1 MTINF
6 VWIALERNIELINAK
21 VKIHVEHAYA
31 NTIHQLV
38 RKLKMLSS
46 THTNKRNTS
55 VTYPVVIISVDDI
68 KCRAL
73 LDTGAASSYISSTI
87 VCKLNKHPVRRD
99 TKKIEMMLYA
109 TNSRLSF
116 YNVTI
121 KNLEDEFKL
130 ITE

>member
-1 MTINF
+1 M
-6 VWIALERNIELINAK
+6 
-21 VKIHVEHAYA
+21 KIHVEHAYA

-130 ITE
+130 TTE